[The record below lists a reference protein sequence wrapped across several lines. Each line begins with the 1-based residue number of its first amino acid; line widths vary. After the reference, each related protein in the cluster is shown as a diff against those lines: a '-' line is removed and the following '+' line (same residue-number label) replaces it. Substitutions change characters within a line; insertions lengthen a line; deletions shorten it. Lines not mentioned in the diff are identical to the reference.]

1 MGIISLDP
9 AVQVILVPV
18 IIFALSFHEF
28 SHGWMASRFGDQTAR
43 YAGRLTLNPMAHLDM
58 FGSLALYFMG
68 FGWAKP
74 VPVNPRN
81 LLNPKRDLMWISLAG
96 PVSNLILAFISGL
109 LLSILLRLGL
119 ISTQSPLIMVLIMS
133 LQINLVLA
141 IFNFIPIPPLD
152 GSRILEGMVPNKYHS
167 QLAKFEYYGPKV
179 LIGLILISMFTRF
192 NIFSVIISPI
202 MSIFLKLFTFGIY

>member
-9 AVQVILVPV
+9 AVQIILIPV

-28 SHGWMASRFGDQTAR
+28 SHGWMAYRFGDPTAKN
-43 YAGRLTLNPMAHLDM
+43 AGRLTLNPMAHLDI

-74 VPVNPRN
+74 VPVDPRY
-81 LLNPKRDLMWISLAG
+81 LANPKRDMMWIALAG
-96 PVSNLILAFISGL
+96 PISNLMVAFLSGV
-109 LLSILLRLGL
+109 LLSILLRMGF
-119 ISTQSPLIMVLIMS
+119 ISGQSSLTMVLIMS

-152 GSRILEGMVPNKYHS
+152 GSRILGGLIPYKY
-167 QLAKFEYYGPKV
+167 QNELAKFEFYGPRV
-179 LIGLILISMFTRF
+179 LMGLIILSMFTRI
-192 NIFSVIISPI
+192 NIFSIIISPI
-202 MSIFLKLFTFGIY
+202 MTIFLKLFTFGIY

>member
-9 AVQVILVPV
+9 AVQVILIPV

-28 SHGWMASRFGDQTAR
+28 SHGWMAHRYGDPTAKN
-43 YAGRLTLNPMAHLDM
+43 AGRLTLNPMAHLDV
-58 FGSLALYFMG
+58 FGSMALYFMG

-74 VPVNPRN
+74 VPVDPRY
-81 LLNPKRDLMWISLAG
+81 LANPKKDMMRIALAG
-96 PVSNLILAFISGL
+96 PVSNLILAFISGI
-109 LLSILLRLGL
+109 LLSVLLRMG
-119 ISTQSPLIMVLIMS
+119 IIGSQSPLIMVLIMS

-152 GSRILEGMVPNKYHS
+152 GSRILEGMVPNKYHNE
-167 QLAKFEYYGPKV
+167 LAKFEYYGPRV
-179 LIGLILISMFTRF
+179 LFGLILISMFTGF

-202 MSIFLKLFTFGIY
+202 MSVFLKLFTFGIY

>member
-9 AVQVILVPV
+9 AVQVILIPV

-28 SHGWMASRFGDQTAR
+28 AHGWMANRFGDQTAKIN
-43 YAGRLTLNPMAHLDM
+43 GRLTLNPMAHLDV

-81 LLNPKRDLMWISLAG
+81 LTNPKNDLMWIALAG
-96 PVSNLILAFISGL
+96 PLSNFLLAFISGV
-109 LLSILLRLGL
+109 LLSLFLRTGIIDGNSSLT
-119 ISTQSPLIMVLIMS
+119 IVLVMS

-141 IFNFIPIPPLD
+141 IFNFLPIAPLD
-152 GSRILEGMVPNKYHS
+152 GSKILAGIVPARHHH
-167 QLAKFEYYGPKV
+167 QLVKLEYYGPRV
-179 LIGLILISMFTRF
+179 LIGIILISILTGFS
-192 NIFSVIISPI
+192 IFSIVISPI
-202 MSIFLKLFTFGIY
+202 MSIFLKLFTFGIF

>member
-9 AVQVILVPV
+9 AVQVILIPV

-28 SHGWMASRFGDQTAR
+28 AHGWMAHRFGDNTAKIN
-43 YAGRLTLNPMAHLDM
+43 GRLTLNPMAHLDM

-81 LLNPKRDLMWISLAG
+81 LMNPKNDLMWIALAG
-96 PVSNLILAFISGL
+96 PLSNFLLAFISGV
-109 LLSILLRLGL
+109 LLSLLINTGILSGNSSLT
-119 ISTQSPLIMVLIMS
+119 IVLIMS

-141 IFNFIPIPPLD
+141 IFNFLPIAPLD
-152 GSRILEGMVPNKYHS
+152 GSKILAGLLPIRYHS
-167 QLAKFEYYGPKV
+167 QLVKFEYYGPRV
-179 LIGLILISMFTRF
+179 LIGIILISMLTGFS
-192 NIFSVIISPI
+192 IFSIVISPI
-202 MSIFLKLFTFGIY
+202 MSVFLKLFTFGLF

>member
-9 AVQVILVPV
+9 AVQVVLIPV

-28 SHGWMASRFGDQTAR
+28 AHGWMAYRFGDSTAKIN
-43 YAGRLTLNPMAHLDM
+43 GRLTLNPMAHLDV

-81 LLNPKRDLMWISLAG
+81 LMSPKNDLMWIALAG
-96 PVSNLILAFISGL
+96 PLSNFLLAFISGVLLSL
-109 LLSILLRLGL
+109 LLRMGI
-119 ISTQSPLIMVLIMS
+119 ISGSSSLTIVLIMS

-141 IFNFIPIPPLD
+141 IFNFLPIAPLD
-152 GSRILEGMVPNKYHS
+152 GSKILAGLLPIKYHN
-167 QLAKFEYYGPKV
+167 QLVKLEYYGPRV
-179 LIGLILISMFTRF
+179 LIGIILISMLTGFS
-192 NIFSVIISPI
+192 IFSIVISPI
-202 MSIFLKLFTFGIY
+202 MSIFLKLFTFGIF

>member
-9 AVQVILVPV
+9 AVQVILIPV

-28 SHGWMASRFGDQTAR
+28 AHGWVAYRFGDQTAKMN
-43 YAGRLTLNPMAHLDM
+43 GRLTLNPMAHLDM

-74 VPVNPRN
+74 VPVDPRN
-81 LLNPKRDLMWISLAG
+81 LNNPKQDLMWISLAG
-96 PVSNLILAFISGL
+96 PVSNFLLALISGI
-109 LLSILLRLGL
+109 LLSLFLRIGV
-119 ISTQSPLIMVLIMS
+119 ISGNSTLTIVLIMS

-152 GSRILEGMVPNKYHS
+152 GSKILAGLIPYKYHNE
-167 QLAKFEYYGPKV
+167 LAKFEYYGPRV
-179 LIGLILISMFTRF
+179 LFGLILISMFTSL
-192 NIFSVIISPI
+192 NIFSLVISPI
-202 MSIFLKLFTFGIY
+202 MSVFLKLFTFGVF